1 MIQVY
6 TDTNYLTQEYRKI
19 IFPVLLDIHFLKSE
33 SALANFQII
42 DELENADVVIVPVAI
57 NYFFKHKKQQELNQ
71 FIDKALA
78 LNKKVWVYSAGDFG
92 ITFRNDVTVFRLGG
106 FQSKLSKNEKIM
118 PLFVSDP
125 YTYVLNTDWYFLDKT
140 EKPTIGF
147 VGNANGSFSKKI
159 KENLIFLK
167 LNLKRQ
173 FDKSI
178 GDYQPFF
185 SSSSVRYKVL
195 KNLEKNK
202 SIFCNFIYR
211 NSYRGG
217 VQTENEMK
225 QSTKEFFQNI
235 ENNLYT
241 ICIRGA
247 GNFSVRFYE
256 TLMMGR
262 IPVVVMSDAKL
273 PMENEINWKNHA
285 VLVDQNN
292 IIEELLSFHNTNSV
306 EKIIEIQKNN
316 RDLMLNLFLRVNY
329 FKKTYQLQHEF

>member
-1 MIQVY
+1 MIKIY
-6 TDTNYLTQEYRKI
+6 TDTKYLTQEFRKI
-19 IFPVLLDIHFLKSE
+19 IFPVLLDIHFLKTPI
-33 SALANFQII
+33 ALANYQFV
-42 DELENADVVIVPVAI
+42 DTLENADVVIVSVAI
-57 NYFFKHKKQQELNQ
+57 NYFFKHKKEQELNL
-71 FIDKALA
+71 FIDEALA
-78 LNKKVWVYSAGDFG
+78 SNKKVWVYSAGDFG
-92 ITFRNDVTVFRLGG
+92 ITYRKDVTVFRLGG
-106 FQSKLSKNEKIM
+106 FKSKLSSNEQIM

-125 YTYVLNTDWYFLDKT
+125 YSYVLDSNWFFLDKT

-159 KENLIFLK
+159 KEILIFLK

-185 SSSSVRYKVL
+185 SSSSVRFKVL
-195 KNLEKNK
+195 KNLEKSK
-202 SIFCNFIYR
+202 AIFCNFIYR

-217 VQTENEMK
+217 AQTESEIK

-262 IPVVVMSDAKL
+262 IPVVVMSDTKL
-273 PMENEINWKNHA
+273 PLENVINWNDHA
-285 VLVDQNN
+285 VLVNENN
-292 IIEELLSFHNTNSV
+292 IIKMLQTFHDSKSNEE
-306 EKIIEIQKNN
+306 IITIQKNN
-316 RDLMLNLFLRVNY
+316 RELMLNLFSRVNY
-329 FKKTYQLQHEF
+329 FKKIYQLENEF